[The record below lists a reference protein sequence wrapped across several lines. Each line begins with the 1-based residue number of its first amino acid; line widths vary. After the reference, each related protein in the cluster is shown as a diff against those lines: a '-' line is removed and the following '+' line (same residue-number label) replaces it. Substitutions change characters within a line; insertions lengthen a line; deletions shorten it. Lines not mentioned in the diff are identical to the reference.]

1 MGPFQKFSVWRKEDQ
16 AVFSQSNRAFPAWNF
31 LANQSAMVYLHN
43 RASGVKESAKKLLK
57 KYFLAEDDI
66 DCPGKEQYD

>member
-1 MGPFQKFSVWRKEDQ
+1 
-16 AVFSQSNRAFPAWNF
+16 
-31 LANQSAMVYLHN
+31 MVYLHN